1 MTIISDFLADRD
13 NYDKMNEF
21 HMSSTINSHAC
32 PGTFPFEGT
41 DSQALHKT
49 LVRKGKVP
57 RKRNCQYTLNS
68 KGYRCPEFE
77 DINWEESIVVF
88 GCSNTMGIG
97 LDDSETYPHL
107 MQEVL
112 KRPVINLGQGGTG
125 IWQIVYNYRA
135 LYKQGRKPY
144 KTVLQIPEANRLGVF
159 YENGSVYN
167 LGPWENRMNRSKL
180 RNSEYMEYN
189 TNVWNTKVYQTMA
202 LELIDSI
209 RPVDCLITFKYND
222 PGEYID
228 YVDKARDL
236 SHPGPRTAER
246 AAERILSII

>member
-1 MTIISDFLADRD
+1 MTIISDSLADK
-13 NYDKMNEF
+13 NKTHLMNEF
-21 HMSSTINSHAC
+21 HKSSSINVHNC
-32 PGTFPFEGT
+32 PGTFPFEGS
-41 DSQALHKT
+41 DSQWLHKT
-49 LVRKGKVP
+49 LVRKGEVP
-57 RKRNCQYTLNS
+57 RQRNCGYTLNS

-107 MQEVL
+107 MQEAL

-135 LYKQGRKPY
+135 LHRQGRKPY
-144 KTVLQIPEANRLGVF
+144 KTVLQIPEANRLGIF
-159 YENGSVYN
+159 YENGEVYN
-167 LGPWENRMNRSKL
+167 LGPWETKKNKIRK
-180 RNSEYMEYN
+180 SEYMEYN
-189 TNVWNTKVYQTMA
+189 TNLYNTLVYQTMA

-209 RPVDCLITFKYND
+209 RPVDCLLTFKYQA
-222 PGEYID
+222 PGEFID

-236 SHPGPRTAER
+236 GHPGPRTAER